1 MVTGIQPSFVSGIT
15 LETSPKQAALHSGN
29 QLPPGTPPTIL
40 SESRAGPSSSEQS
53 LSNLVMSDGAVVTL
67 ESPSQQSPTILD
79 RFSKVENDGLVQR
92 QRRSKGKR
100 KKKKSRSSEGEKT
113 GQQFEDT
120 ISQSES
126 QEGVLPAEERQS
138 LSPHRSS
145 PDSEQVEFVD
155 APESGS
161 FENRSWSVKPETG
174 SVEPQKGNLELEAE
188 TIGSETIVSGS
199 HTEML
204 APSSNSPAKPVDKFP
219 LHPNSHALATEPS
232 TGTGKLDLVSSTRT
246 DMSDGS
252 RDLASIKDKREIV
265 STSCSQTVSL
275 SEGDPDVSQSSK
287 TLEPSLVGSYSAS
300 TADDGSSPAPEP
312 TSSEEDPALL
322 SQSGRKRSGAVS
334 AEQKLGEDYSIIE
347 SKGGL
352 DQEEPASLTVTG
364 GWQSICYVRLHLR
377 LINVFK

>member
-15 LETSPKQAALHSGN
+15 LETSHKQAALDSGN

-40 SESRAGPSSSEQS
+40 SESRARPSEQS
-53 LSNLVMSDGAVVTL
+53 LSNVVMSDGAVVTL

-79 RFSKVENDGLVQR
+79 RFSMVDNDGLVQR

-100 KKKKSRSSEGEKT
+100 KKKKARSSEGEKT

-138 LSPHRSS
+138 LSPHRST

-155 APESGS
+155 APESVS
-161 FENRSWSVKPETG
+161 SENRPWSAKPETG
-174 SVEPQKGNLELEAE
+174 SVEPQKGDLEPAAE
-188 TIGSETIVSGS
+188 TVRSETVASGS

-204 APSSNSPAKPVDKFP
+204 APSAKSPAIPVDKFP
-219 LHPNSHALATEPS
+219 LHPESHTLATEAS
-232 TGTGKLDLVSSTRT
+232 AGKDELDLVSSTRT
-246 DMSDGS
+246 DTSDGS
-252 RDLASIKDKREIV
+252 RDLASTKDTREIV
-265 STSCSQTVSL
+265 STSRSQTVFL
-275 SEGDPDVSQSSK
+275 SEGDPDVSQSTK

-300 TADDGSSPAPEP
+300 TADDGSSTAPEP

-322 SQSGRKRSGAVS
+322 SRSGRERSGAVS
-334 AEQKLGEDYSIIE
+334 AAQKLGEDYSIIE

-352 DQEEPASLTVTG
+352 DQEEPTSLTVTG
-364 GWQSICYVRLHLR
+364 R
-377 LINVFK
+377 